1 MNGDEILL
9 LEMINIIITIENL
22 LYGFI
27 SRLDTSE
34 QRYHKLKSR
43 RKEMLQNSAQEKRV
57 RERQRWKAAKRQRRQ
72 SKKV

>member
-1 MNGDEILL
+1 LNGNEILL

-57 RERQRWKAAKRQRRQ
+57 RERQR
-72 SKKV
+72 